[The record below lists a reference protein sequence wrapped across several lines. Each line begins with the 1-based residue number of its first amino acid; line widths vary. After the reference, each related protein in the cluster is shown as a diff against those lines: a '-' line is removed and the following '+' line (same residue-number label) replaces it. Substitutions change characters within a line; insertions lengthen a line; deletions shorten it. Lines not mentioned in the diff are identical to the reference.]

1 MEQLMNLKSLILHFI
16 EDTHRNCTKF
26 IDGGIEYEVYRI
38 NKQEFTEYTSE
49 ERLFDYEREA
59 LASMN
64 SDLIVTVTV
73 DTDSL
78 FDEFKI
84 VKIEQQ

>member
-1 MEQLMNLKSLILHFI
+1 MEQLMNLKSLILNFI

-26 IDGGIEYEVYRI
+26 TDGGVGYEVHHL
-38 NKQEFTEYTSE
+38 NKQEFTDYALE

-59 LASMN
+59 LALIN
-64 SDLIVTVTV
+64 SDLIVTLTV

-78 FDEFKI
+78 FDKFKI
-84 VKIEQQ
+84 VKIECA

>member
-26 IDGGIEYEVYRI
+26 TDSGVEYEVYRL
-38 NKQEFTEYTSE
+38 NKQEFTEYALE

-59 LASMN
+59 LASIN
-64 SDLIVTVTV
+64 SDLIVTLTV

-78 FDEFKI
+78 FDKFKI
-84 VKIEQQ
+84 VKIECA

>member
-1 MEQLMNLKSLILHFI
+1 MEQLMNLKSLILNFI

-26 IDGGIEYEVYRI
+26 IEDGVEYEVHRV
-38 NKQEFTEYTSE
+38 NKQEFTEYASE

-59 LASMN
+59 LASIN
-64 SDLIVTVTV
+64 SDLIVTLTI

-78 FDEFKI
+78 FDKFKI
-84 VKIEQQ
+84 VKIDRA